1 MWLAE
6 FPMKDGETWAWWTL
20 LASGLA
26 GFGNFLTFA
35 CIWFG
40 QPSRSLWQTLA
51 IGGFVGWSTA
61 VMVHPAIG
69 STDTIH
75 LAPAV
80 AGAMFFAVG
89 LAFTHRA
96 MFARA
101 GAKV

>member
-1 MWLAE
+1 
-6 FPMKDGETWAWWTL
+6 
-20 LASGLA
+20 
-26 GFGNFLTFA
+26 
-35 CIWFG
+35 
-40 QPSRSLWQTLA
+40 
-51 IGGFVGWSTA
+51 
-61 VMVHPAIG
+61 MVHPAIG

-80 AGAMFFAVG
+80 AGELFFAVG